1 MLQLTYLLEVFTHTR
16 THEVATDNKGDGVP
30 SPALGTIKQD
40 SLQAVEE
47 GVTICPCVP
56 RLAGKDGTSLK
67 ARQLVTARAGGEA
80 RRRPS
85 RVPLTG
91 DLVDPGRC
99 SGDNGRAL
107 GSRA

>member
-1 MLQLTYLLEVFTHTR
+1 MLTYLEVFTHTR

-56 RLAGKDGTSLK
+56 RLAGKDGTSPLGAAMDDREDWGGRHAV
-67 ARQLVTARAGGEA
+67 AR
-80 RRRPS
+80 
-85 RVPLTG
+85 
-91 DLVDPGRC
+91 PGC
-99 SGDNGRAL
+99 P
-107 GSRA
+107 